1 MSQNMRTEKQDL
13 RAVLRKVEQ
22 EGELIRVKREVDP
35 LIEIPAVVKALAN
48 LPRIPVLL
56 FENVKKFPGVRACGA
71 FFGDRTRVLKSL
83 GLPLEPTAMNNYML
97 EALGKP
103 LTPKL
108 VKQAP
113 CKENIRKPPLDLG
126 KMIFPTKGASQS
138 KHLYYHTVVFTKH
151 PKTGHINMGMYRVTL
166 QPRGQVTVNLRVTQ
180 HGGMHLQVAKE
191 MGVPLQVALCLGV
204 HPSIYEAATS
214 ELPYGYDEV
223 GLAGALVGEPV
234 EMIKAETVDMLV
246 PAYAEVVIEGEIRPP
261 YKLGNEGPWPEY
273 LGYLGMNINPP
284 LMDITAITFRNQ
296 PIVPLFVPGA
306 IPNVVSICNEAQL
319 LRTLRAFAGEFVL
332 DAAFTHGARRHHA
345 IIKVRKT
352 HPHHEGYQLNVAMA
366 AFSHGSS
373 TALDQVTIVDEDI
386 DIRNYREVDWAV
398 STRCNFSKQV
408 HLLPEARSHQNNPIA
423 GVRELSEEP
432 IITGKMIVDATIPW
446 AYRVA
451 EKSPGITF
459 FTRSS
464 WPDVD
469 LGTYLEAKDKKR
481 WLA

>member
-1 MSQNMRTEKQDL
+1 MSIEKQDL
-13 RAVLRKVEQ
+13 RAVLHKIEQ
-22 EGELIRVKREVDP
+22 ERELVRVKRSVDP
-35 LIEIPAVVKALAN
+35 LIEIPAVVKALAR
-48 LPRIPVLL
+48 LPKIPALL
-56 FENVKKFPGVRACGA
+56 FESVKKYPGVRACGA
-71 FFGDRTRVLKSL
+71 FFGDRSRVLRSL
-83 GLPLEPTAMNNYML
+83 DLPMEPIALNSYIV
-97 EALGKP
+97 EALEKP
-103 LTPKL
+103 LAPRL
-108 VKQAP
+108 VTNAP
-113 CKENIRKPPLDLG
+113 CKENVRKSPVDLG
-126 KMIFPTKGASQS
+126 KIIFPTKGASQS

-151 PKTGHINMGMYRVTL
+151 PRTGRINMGMYRVTL
-166 QPRGQVTVNLRVTQ
+166 QPRGKVTVNLRVTQ

-191 MGVPLQVALCLGV
+191 INVPLQVALCLGV

-223 GLAGALVGEPV
+223 GLAGALVREPV
-234 EMIKAETVDMLV
+234 EMVKAETVDMLV
-246 PAYAEVVIEGEIRPP
+246 PAHAEVVVEGEIRPP

-284 LMDITAITFRNQ
+284 LMDVTAITFRNNPVV
-296 PIVPLFVPGA
+296 PIFVPGA
-306 IPNVVSICNEAQL
+306 IPNVVSIGNEAQL
-319 LRTLRAFAGEFVL
+319 LRTLRSFAGEFVV

-345 IIKVRKT
+345 VIKVRKT

-366 AFSHGSS
+366 AFGHGSS

-408 HLLPEARSHQNNPIA
+408 HILPEARSHQNNPIA

-464 WPDVD
+464 WPEVD
-469 LGTYLEAKDKKR
+469 LGTYLQPEDKKR
-481 WLA
+481 WLK

>member
-1 MSQNMRTEKQDL
+1 MSIEKQDL

-35 LIEIPAVVKALAN
+35 LIEIPAVVKALAD
-48 LPRIPVLL
+48 LPKIPVLL

-71 FFGDRTRVLKSL
+71 FFGDRTRVLRSL
-83 GLPLEPTAMNNYML
+83 GLPLEAAAMNNYIL

-103 LTPKL
+103 L
-108 VKQAP
+108 V
-113 CKENIRKPPLDLG
+113 PPLNLG
-126 KMIFPTKGASQS
+126 KTIFPTKGASQS
-138 KHLYYHTVVFTKH
+138 KHLYYHTIVFTKH

-204 HPSIYEAATS
+204 HPAVYEAATS

-234 EMIKAETVDMLV
+234 EMVKAETIDMQV

-306 IPNVVSICNEAQL
+306 IPNVVSIGNEAQL
-319 LRTLRAFAGEFVL
+319 LRTLRSFAGEFVL

-464 WPDVD
+464 WPEVD
-469 LGTYLEAKDKKR
+469 LGTYLEANDKKR
-481 WLA
+481 WLKEG

>member
-1 MSQNMRTEKQDL
+1 
-13 RAVLRKVEQ
+13 
-22 EGELIRVKREVDP
+22 
-35 LIEIPAVVKALAN
+35 
-48 LPRIPVLL
+48 
-56 FENVKKFPGVRACGA
+56 
-71 FFGDRTRVLKSL
+71 
-83 GLPLEPTAMNNYML
+83 
-97 EALGKP
+97 
-103 LTPKL
+103 
-108 VKQAP
+108 
-113 CKENIRKPPLDLG
+113 
-126 KMIFPTKGASQS
+126 
-138 KHLYYHTVVFTKH
+138 
-151 PKTGHINMGMYRVTL
+151 MYRVTL
-166 QPRGQVTVNLRVTQ
+166 QPGGQVSVNLRVTQ

-204 HPSIYEAATS
+204 HPAVYEAATS

-234 EMIKAETVDMLV
+234 EMVKAETIDMQV

-306 IPNVVSICNEAQL
+306 IPNVVSIGNEAQL
-319 LRTLRAFAGEFVL
+319 LRTLRSFAGEFVL

-366 AFSHGSS
+366 AFAHGSS

-398 STRCNFSKQV
+398 STRCNFAKQV
-408 HLLPEARSHQNNPIA
+408 HILPEARSHQNNPIA

-464 WPDVD
+464 WPEVE
-469 LGTYLEAKDKKR
+469 LGTYLEANDKKR
-481 WLA
+481 WLREG